1 MEIRFCSIFKC
12 EFKMISLGTGEKS
25 RHVAAHLSLASLVSK
40 LQVDWETPSGEI
52 RWRVTD
58 NAVLF
63 SFPQIWGN
71 LTTTCWCAL
80 TRKMKLRLLETLDSS
95 KNYVEVVLR
104 TELSESGMV
113 IQACNSSTQEARTR
127 WFQDQGL
134 SGLHK
139 ETLQLL
145 TF

>member
-1 MEIRFCSIFKC
+1 M
-12 EFKMISLGTGEKS
+12 
-25 RHVAAHLSLASLVSK
+25 
-40 LQVDWETPSGEI
+40 
-52 RWRVTD
+52 TD

-113 IQACNSSTQEARTR
+113 IQACNSSTQEAIG
-127 WFQDQGL
+127 QDDFKIKACL
-134 SGLHK
+134 DYIRRPFSS
-139 ETLQLL
+139 
-145 TF
+145 